1 MLRMMCKSKIHSA
14 TVTEANLNYTGSIT
28 IDKKLLE
35 AVDMLP
41 YERVQIVNLNNGS
54 RVETYVMEGRPSS
67 GTICMNG
74 AAARW
79 AHRGDK
85 VIIISYAL
93 MDQKAAEAHRPKVV
107 FVDDKN
113 RIKRMRIKK

>member
-1 MLRMMCKSKIHSA
+1 MFRTMCISKIHAA
-14 TVTEANLNYTGSIT
+14 TVTEANLNYVGSVT

-35 AVDMLP
+35 EAGILP
-41 YERVQIVNLNNGS
+41 YERVQIVNINNGS
-54 RVETYVMEGRPSS
+54 RVETYCIEGRRGS

-85 VIIISYAL
+85 VIIICYGL
-93 MDQKAAEAHRPKVV
+93 MDAKEAKRYKTKVV
-107 FVDDKN
+107 FVDGKN
-113 RIKRMRIKK
+113 RSVKRRLK